1 MIVVVPTNRP
11 ERAPAVYE
19 QWRAQSYAGSELC
32 FCPVRPFSCG
42 DATVMPGT
50 PTIGAARNIGLKY
63 ARERG
68 HEWAVFWD
76 DDNYHGPDYLAEIA
90 REASPSVD
98 VLSKGIAFVR
108 HDSGLWLYQSPL
120 MFFPGHSTSVRVSV
134 AAQFPDLSLS
144 EDEVWSH
151 RMRERGARAKHLP
164 PWGLVYD
171 RRSPSGHAYAAAEA
185 EFLRAHGPA
194 RGPFTGATNDQVDD
208 PSPWTRRVLGPPVH
222 ARDEDIF
229 AAMRARLG
237 ISP

>member
-1 MIVVVPTNRP
+1 MIVIVPTNRSIN
-11 ERAPAVYE
+11 ALAIYS
-19 QWRAQSYAGSELC
+19 QWQAQTYTGSELC
-32 FCPVRPFSCG
+32 FCPAPDHYWSCG
-42 DATVMPGT
+42 DATILAGT
-50 PTIGAARNIGLKY
+50 STIGAARNLGLEY
-63 ARERG
+63 ARMRR

-90 REASPSVD
+90 REAKPSVD

-120 MFFPGHSTSVRVSV
+120 GFFPGHSTSVRVSV
-134 AAQFPDLSLS
+134 AQQFPDLSLS
-144 EDEVWSH
+144 EDEVWSY
-151 RMRERGARAKHLP
+151 RMRSHGARAKHLP

-194 RGPFTGATNDQVDD
+194 RGPFAMPDD
-208 PSPWTRRVLGPPVH
+208 AVNEPRQWVGPLVH

-237 ISP
+237 VPPC